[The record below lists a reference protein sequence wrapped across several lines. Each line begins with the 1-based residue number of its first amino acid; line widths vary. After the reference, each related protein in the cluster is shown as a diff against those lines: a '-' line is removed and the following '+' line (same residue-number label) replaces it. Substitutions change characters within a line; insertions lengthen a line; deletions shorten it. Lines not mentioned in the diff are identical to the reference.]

1 MREIVMYEIG
11 IEAKCREKLY
21 GRSHMVGM
29 AKTLY
34 IQGFTV
40 VKKIEKVFIFI
51 TVE

>member
-1 MREIVMYEIG
+1 MYEIG
-11 IEAKCREKLY
+11 IEMQRKTLW
-21 GRSHMVGM
+21 SHMVGM

-34 IQGFTV
+34 IHGFTV